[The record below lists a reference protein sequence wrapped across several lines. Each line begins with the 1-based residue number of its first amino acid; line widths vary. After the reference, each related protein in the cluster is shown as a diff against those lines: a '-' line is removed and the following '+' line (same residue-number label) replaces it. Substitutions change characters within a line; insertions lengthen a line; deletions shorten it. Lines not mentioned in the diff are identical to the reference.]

1 MTAKVESIQL
11 KKLVEKDREKDKK
24 VKEIRKLKAD
34 HQQTIKQIVELK
46 YFVVNE
52 DTYDIQEIPQNE
64 AIEHKK

>member
-34 HQQTIKQIVELK
+34 HQQKIKQIVELK
-46 YFVVNE
+46 YFVENE
-52 DTYDIQEIPQNE
+52 DTYEIQEIPQNE